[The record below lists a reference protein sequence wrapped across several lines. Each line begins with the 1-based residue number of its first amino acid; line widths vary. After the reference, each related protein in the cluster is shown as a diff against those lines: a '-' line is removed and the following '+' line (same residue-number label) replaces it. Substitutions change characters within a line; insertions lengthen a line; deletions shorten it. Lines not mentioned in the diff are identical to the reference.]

1 MELSSLRLVVLLAL
15 FCSLTARV
23 RSMNRLLETVGH
35 FLKGGTPKRQIE
47 RTLSTTESNTV
58 CAKGATVG
66 HEAGVVPVQKTLDQD
81 RSLIEMQM
89 KLEEQFPTI
98 PLLRRGISGPQVA
111 FPGLSATPLQKKAQL
126 NKIWREFESIRNE
139 HQIVVKLIKREKN
152 THLSPGFSNIF
163 NLMKS
168 PIERWL
174 IESSAQQRFSKIKR
188 LGKNRLW
195 EKLPYEDQNGGLVSG
210 ISSWEITPGKRLDQG
225 QSEATY
231 LAETHASM
239 RSILN
244 YFTPKEMENI
254 QKGLVEQ
261 LDSLLLFGGKQ
272 YGMIEGYLHCGRIF
286 FQTIDFLHQIGLI
299 TDQGVASLL
308 KNKDVILLASYN
320 TIRHFNYGKS
330 ASPGSHLINS
340 STILKSWYASNLVN
354 LIERCLEPEHGRF
367 FAYHSMEFAT
377 LKYFQN
383 FVYHKDRGVQ
393 MAVWMEDLFADYKL
407 YYTLENSITQV
418 SQDTSKRVKE
428 IISKIV
434 KKFENPG
441 EWDRTQEET
450 ITLYQI
456 YKNNLDLRTTFQI
469 LQFIDENYG
478 RTELERFVTNKRS
491 FKKKFDLMYS
501 STHYISEL
509 ENLGEF
515 MKRESEHQPRISLNK
530 NKINQLEK
538 AHQLTSISN
547 YVEKI
552 QSKHDSMMNVLN
564 DEMKLYWQFE
574 YFQPKIWDLKSR
586 LQTAQNLLGNRYS

>member
-1 MELSSLRLVVLLAL
+1 MNLKETRSWHCRAMTSALVQRPMILIHQATATAKKRADRSHSVIQDVQGHRSAMELSSLRLVVLLAL

-35 FLKGGTPKRQIE
+35 FLKGEHLSGKSRGVHYPTSDPSPL
-47 RTLSTTESNTV
+47 TSVYSLSFPSLSTTESNTV

-244 YFTPKEMENI
+244 Y
-254 QKGLVEQ
+254 
-261 LDSLLLFGGKQ
+261 
-272 YGMIEGYLHCGRIF
+272 LHQRRWRIF
-286 FQTIDFLHQIGLI
+286 KKDWCGI
-299 TDQGVASLL
+299 LL

-330 ASPGSHLINS
+330 ASPGS
-340 STILKSWYASNLVN
+340 
-354 LIERCLEPEHGRF
+354 LEPEHGRF

-418 SQDTSKRVKE
+418 SQDTSKE
-428 IISKIV
+428 SK
-434 KKFENPG
+434 
-441 EWDRTQEET
+441 R
-450 ITLYQI
+450 
-456 YKNNLDLRTTFQI
+456 
-469 LQFIDENYG
+469 
-478 RTELERFVTNKRS
+478 
-491 FKKKFDLMYS
+491 
-501 STHYISEL
+501 
-509 ENLGEF
+509 
-515 MKRESEHQPRISLNK
+515 
-530 NKINQLEK
+530 
-538 AHQLTSISN
+538 
-547 YVEKI
+547 
-552 QSKHDSMMNVLN
+552 
-564 DEMKLYWQFE
+564 
-574 YFQPKIWDLKSR
+574 
-586 LQTAQNLLGNRYS
+586 